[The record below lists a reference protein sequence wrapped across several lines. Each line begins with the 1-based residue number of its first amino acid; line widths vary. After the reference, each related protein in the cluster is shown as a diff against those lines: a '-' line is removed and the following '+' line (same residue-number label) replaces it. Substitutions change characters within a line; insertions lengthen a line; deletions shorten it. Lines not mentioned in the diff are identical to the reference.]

1 MGSVEMTPYVLTF
14 NGSNLV
20 IKSLCHYVIKDFE
33 V

>member
-20 IKSLCHYVIKDFE
+20 IKSPDF
-33 V
+33 VTQKIRIL